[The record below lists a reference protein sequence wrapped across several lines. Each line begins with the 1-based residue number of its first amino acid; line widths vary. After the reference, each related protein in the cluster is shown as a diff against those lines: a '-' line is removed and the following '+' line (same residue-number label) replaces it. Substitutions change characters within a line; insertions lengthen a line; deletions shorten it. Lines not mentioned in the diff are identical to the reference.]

1 MDKKID
7 DNIRKLAKLLEDS
20 DNIVF
25 FGGAGVSTE
34 SGIPDFRSA
43 DGLYKQKYAYPP
55 EEVLSSHFLYHKSD
69 IFFDLYKSRLIG
81 FEAEPN
87 PAHYALV
94 TLEKMGKLKALITQ
108 NIDGLHERA
117 GSKNVITIHGTSLRN
132 YCVACGREYDVD
144 FVKNAEGIPLC
155 TACKHMVRPDVV
167 FFGESLNFT
176 DLSRA
181 AQAIS
186 KADVLIVAG
195 TSLVVYPA
203 AGLVDYYEGNKLVLI
218 NKTET
223 KDDYR
228 SHLIFRNPVGQV
240 LGEAVRLLDK

>member
-1 MDKKID
+1 MDYEKISE
-7 DNIRKLAKLLEDS
+7 LAKLLAES
-20 DNIVF
+20 ANIVF
-25 FGGAGVSTE
+25 FGGAGMSTE

-43 DGLYKQKYAYPP
+43 DGLYRQKYAYPP
-55 EEVLSSHFLYHKSD
+55 EEVLSSHFLYNKSD

-108 NIDGLHERA
+108 NIDGLHEKA
-117 GSKNVITIHGTSLRN
+117 GSKNVINIHGTSLRN

-144 FVKNAEGIPLC
+144 YVKNAEGIPLC
-155 TACKHMVRPDVV
+155 LTCKHMVRPDVV
-167 FFGESLNFT
+167 LFGESLSF
-176 DLSRA
+176 DLLGQA
-181 AQAIS
+181 ARAIS
-186 KADVLIVAG
+186 QADVLIVAG

-203 AGLVDYYEGNKLVLI
+203 AGLVDYYEGDKLVII

-228 SHLIFRNPVGQV
+228 SRLLFRESVGSV

>member
-1 MDKKID
+1 MNNEKI
-7 DNIRKLAKLLEDS
+7 REFAKLMAQS

-25 FGGAGVSTE
+25 FGGAGMSTE

-43 DGLYKQKYAYPP
+43 DGLYRQKYAYPP
-55 EEVLSSHFLYHKSD
+55 EEVLSSHFLYNKSD

-87 PAHYALV
+87 AAHYALV
-94 TLEKMGKLKALITQ
+94 TLERMGKLKALITQ
-108 NIDGLHERA
+108 NIDGLHEKA
-117 GSKNVITIHGTSLRN
+117 GSKNVINIHGTSLRN

-144 FVKNAEGIPLC
+144 YVKNAEGIPLC
-155 TACKHMVRPDVV
+155 TSCKHMVRPDVV
-167 FFGESLNFT
+167 LFGESLSF
-176 DLSRA
+176 DRLGQA
-181 AQAIS
+181 AKAIS
-186 KADVLIVAG
+186 QADVLIVAG

-203 AGLVDYYEGNKLVLI
+203 AGLVDYYEGKKLVII

-228 SHLIFRNPVGQV
+228 SRLLFRDSVGSV
-240 LGEAVRLLDK
+240 LGDAVRLLDK

>member
-1 MDKKID
+1 MNNEKISEF
-7 DNIRKLAKLLEDS
+7 AKLMAQS

-25 FGGAGVSTE
+25 FGGAGMSTE

-43 DGLYKQKYAYPP
+43 DGLYRQKYAYPP
-55 EEVLSSHFLYHKSD
+55 EEVLSSHFLYNKSD

-94 TLEKMGKLKALITQ
+94 TLERMGKLKALITQ
-108 NIDGLHERA
+108 NIDGLHEKA
-117 GSKNVITIHGTSLRN
+117 GSKNVINIHGTSLRN

-144 FVKNAEGIPLC
+144 YVKNAEGIPLC
-155 TACKHMVRPDVV
+155 TSCKHMVRPDVV
-167 FFGESLNFT
+167 LFGESLSF
-176 DLSRA
+176 DRLGQA
-181 AQAIS
+181 AKAIS
-186 KADVLIVAG
+186 QADILIVAG

-203 AGLVDYYEGNKLVLI
+203 AGLVDYYEGKKLVII

-228 SHLIFRNPVGQV
+228 SRLLFRDSVGSV
-240 LGEAVRLLDK
+240 LGDAVRLLDK

>member
-1 MDKKID
+1 MNNEKI
-7 DNIRKLAKLLEDS
+7 REFAKLMAQS

-25 FGGAGVSTE
+25 FGGAGMSTE

-43 DGLYKQKYAYPP
+43 DGLYRQKYAYPP
-55 EEVLSSHFLYHKSD
+55 EEVLSSHFLYNKSD

-94 TLEKMGKLKALITQ
+94 TLERMGKLKALITQ
-108 NIDGLHERA
+108 NIDGLHEKA
-117 GSKNVITIHGTSLRN
+117 GSKNVINIHGTSLRN

-144 FVKNAEGIPLC
+144 YVKNAEGIPLC
-155 TACKHMVRPDVV
+155 TSCKHMVRPDVV
-167 FFGESLNFT
+167 LFGESLSF
-176 DLSRA
+176 DRLGQA
-181 AQAIS
+181 AKAIS
-186 KADVLIVAG
+186 QADVLIIAG

-203 AGLVDYYEGNKLVLI
+203 AGLVDYYEGKKLVII

-228 SHLIFRNPVGQV
+228 SRLLFRDSVGSV
-240 LGEAVRLLDK
+240 LGDAVRLLDK

>member
-1 MDKKID
+1 MDYEKISE
-7 DNIRKLAKLLEDS
+7 LAKLLAES
-20 DNIVF
+20 ANIVF
-25 FGGAGVSTE
+25 FGGAGMSTE

-43 DGLYKQKYAYPP
+43 DGLYRQKYAYPP
-55 EEVLSSHFLYHKSD
+55 EEVLSSHFLYNKSD

-108 NIDGLHERA
+108 NIDGLHEKA
-117 GSKNVITIHGTSLRN
+117 GSKNVINIHGTSLRN

-144 FVKNAEGIPLC
+144 YVKNAEGIPLC
-155 TACKHMVRPDVV
+155 LTCKHMVRPDVV
-167 FFGESLNFT
+167 LFGESLSF
-176 DLSRA
+176 DRLGQA
-181 AQAIS
+181 ARAIS
-186 KADVLIVAG
+186 LADVLIVAG

-203 AGLVDYYEGNKLVLI
+203 AGLVDYYEGDKLVII

-228 SHLIFRNPVGQV
+228 SRLLFRESVGSV

>member
-1 MDKKID
+1 MNNEKI
-7 DNIRKLAKLLEDS
+7 REFAKLMAQS

-25 FGGAGVSTE
+25 FGGAGMSTE

-43 DGLYKQKYAYPP
+43 DGLYRQKYAYPP
-55 EEVLSSHFLYHKSD
+55 EEVLSSHFLYNKSD

-94 TLEKMGKLKALITQ
+94 TLERMGKLKALITQ
-108 NIDGLHERA
+108 NIDGLHEKA
-117 GSKNVITIHGTSLRN
+117 GSKNVINIHGTSLRN

-144 FVKNAEGIPLC
+144 YVKNAEGIPLC
-155 TACKHMVRPDVV
+155 TSCKHMVRPDVV
-167 FFGESLNFT
+167 LFGESLSF
-176 DLSRA
+176 DRLGQA
-181 AQAIS
+181 AKAIS
-186 KADVLIVAG
+186 QADVLIVAG

-203 AGLVDYYEGNKLVLI
+203 AGLVDYYEGKKLVII

-228 SHLIFRNPVGQV
+228 SRLLFRDSVGSV
-240 LGEAVRLLDK
+240 LGDAVRLLDK

>member
-1 MDKKID
+1 MNNEKI
-7 DNIRKLAKLLEDS
+7 REFAKLMAQS

-25 FGGAGVSTE
+25 FGGAGMSTE

-43 DGLYKQKYAYPP
+43 DGLYRQKYAYPP
-55 EEVLSSHFLYHKSD
+55 EEVLSSHFLYNKSD

-94 TLEKMGKLKALITQ
+94 TLERMGKLKALITQ
-108 NIDGLHERA
+108 NIDGLHEKA
-117 GSKNVITIHGTSLRN
+117 GSKNVINIHGTSLRN

-144 FVKNAEGIPLC
+144 YVKNAEGIPLC
-155 TACKHMVRPDVV
+155 TSCKHMVRPDVV
-167 FFGESLNFT
+167 LFGESLSF
-176 DLSRA
+176 DRLGQA
-181 AQAIS
+181 AKAIS
-186 KADVLIVAG
+186 QADILIVAG

-203 AGLVDYYEGNKLVLI
+203 AGLVDYYEGKKLVII

-228 SHLIFRNPVGQV
+228 SRLLFRDSVGSV
-240 LGEAVRLLDK
+240 LGDAVRLLDK

>member
-1 MDKKID
+1 MDDKIK
-7 DNIRKLAKLLEDS
+7 KLAKLLAES
-20 DNIVF
+20 NNIVF
-25 FGGAGVSTE
+25 FGGAGMSTE
-34 SGIPDFRSA
+34 SGIQDFRSA
-43 DGLYKQKYAYPP
+43 DGLYRQKYAYPP
-55 EEVLSSHFLYHKSD
+55 EEVLSSHFLYNRSD

-81 FEAEPN
+81 FEARPN
-87 PAHYALV
+87 EAHLALV

-117 GSKNVITIHGTSLRN
+117 GSKNVINIHGTSLRN

-144 FVKNAEGIPLC
+144 FVKKAEGIPLC
-155 TACKHMVRPDVV
+155 TTCKHMVRPDVV
-167 FFGESLNFT
+167 LFGESLSF
-176 DLSRA
+176 DKLGKA
-181 AQAIS
+181 AQAIA

-203 AGLVDYYEGNKLVLI
+203 AGLVDYYEGNKLVII

-228 SHLIFRNPVGQV
+228 SSLLFRDKVGTV
-240 LGEAVRLLDK
+240 LGEAIRLLDK